1 MPGFISRN
9 KIDLQI
15 LPKEFRT
22 KEIQESIFLINN
34 NETVLHMIHGITYL
48 EGRYKPHL
56 YLKEVITKVVF
67 QERKNPKIQ
76 R

>member
-1 MPGFISRN
+1 MPGIISRN

-22 KEIQESIFLINN
+22 KEKQESIFLINN

-48 EGRYKPHL
+48 EVDTNP
-56 YLKEVITKVVF
+56 ICT
-67 QERKNPKIQ
+67 ERK
-76 R
+76 